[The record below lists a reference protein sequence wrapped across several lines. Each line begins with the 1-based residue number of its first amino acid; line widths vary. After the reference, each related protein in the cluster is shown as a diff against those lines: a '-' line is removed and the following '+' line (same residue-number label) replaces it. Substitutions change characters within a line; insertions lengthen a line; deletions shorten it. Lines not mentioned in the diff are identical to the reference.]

1 MKFVSKDLALKL
13 KAKGFDKPCFGYY
26 YIKTPTGRIDG
37 ELALNR
43 YSGRGGSYKETLE
56 SYADFPLKEG
66 FVKYAYSNIVDAPT
80 TDQVLEWLRD
90 EKNVN
95 VSVQPYFTPST
106 KNNIMWGWEI
116 LLMGKVIDC
125 KNTLYTVSQNNFT
138 KLASANCCESYDDAC
153 VDAIE
158 FAIDNLI

>member
-1 MKFVSKDLALKL
+1 MKFIDKQLALKL
-13 KAKGFDKPCFGYY
+13 KEKGFDKPCFGFYNF
-26 YIKTPTGRIDG
+26 IQD
-37 ELALNR
+37 ELQLYCSNDR
-43 YSGRGGSYKETLE
+43 DVTYKNLLT
-56 SYADFPLKEG
+56 SMKNNKVNF
-66 FVKYAYSNIVDAPT
+66 DAPT

-90 EKNVN
+90 KNVHI
-95 VSVQPYFTPST
+95 SLTPYFTPST

-125 KNTLYTVSQNNFT
+125 KNTLYTVRHNNFT